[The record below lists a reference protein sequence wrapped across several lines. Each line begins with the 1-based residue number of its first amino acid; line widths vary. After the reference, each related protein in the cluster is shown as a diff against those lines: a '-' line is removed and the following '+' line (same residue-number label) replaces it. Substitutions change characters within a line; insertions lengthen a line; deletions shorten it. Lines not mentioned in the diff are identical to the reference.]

1 MQYLLNGLPIGAI
14 YALVALS
21 YSLIYTTSGV
31 LNWSQGDMV
40 MLGAYIGFALFQMW
54 HIGFS
59 AGLLASMLVVGVIGV
74 IVQYCI
80 LRPLRERQAPPI
92 NVVIATL
99 GVAIV
104 SRNIALAIWGPE
116 AQIYPS
122 PVSAAPLALGV
133 LSITPQDLLIVIT
146 AIGLMLILQYL
157 LKKTKE
163 GKALRA
169 VAQDRY
175 AAVLMGVD
183 TGKSDGVAFAAS
195 AALGAA
201 AGILV
206 APVFFVTFNMGA
218 GIGLKGFVA
227 AVIGGLGNI
236 PGAIA
241 GGFFLGVV
249 ESLAGGQISSGYRD
263 AITFALLI
271 LVLWLRPSGLFLR
284 KSRQKV

>member
-21 YSLIYTTSGV
+21 YSLIYASSGV

-40 MLGAYIGFALFQMW
+40 MLGAYIGFSLFQFLHLGFTSALFVSM
-54 HIGFS
+54 
-59 AGLLASMLVVGVIGV
+59 ATVGLIGV
-74 IVQYCI
+74 AVQYCI

-99 GVAIV
+99 GVAIIA
-104 SRNIALAIWGPE
+104 RNIALAIWGPD
-116 AQIYPS
+116 AQNFPS
-122 PVSAAPLALGV
+122 PVSVDPISIGV
-133 LSITPQDLLIVIT
+133 LNVTALDILIVL
-146 AIGLMLILQYL
+146 AGVVLMIFLHFFLE
-157 LKKTKE
+157 KAKE

-175 AAVLMGVD
+175 AAILMGID
-183 TGKSDGVAFAAS
+183 PARSDAVAFAAS

-206 APVFFVTFNMGA
+206 SPIFFVTFNMGA

-227 AVIGGLGNI
+227 AVVGGLGSI

-241 GGFFLGVV
+241 GGFFLGVLEAV
-249 ESLAGGQISSGYRD
+249 AGGQISSGYRD

-271 LVLWLRPSGLFLR
+271 LVLWLRPSGLFIR
-284 KSRQKV
+284 KARQKV